1 MREEAAMA
9 GKSDR
14 DGPGIG
20 VLMPP
25 WITAIAVLITA
36 LVAAGTFFAGRAT
49 APAGSPKPAVTI
61 TVTQTATPQASKS
74 GSGGTHSPST
84 LLASKSGLVLS
95 QNFALSF
102 TDPTL
107 RPFSNGSSCSGD
119 LYVCFEGVG
128 SSSPLAVYPG
138 RAGFSQC
145 QEDTTYVSTFAN
157 PNRQS
162 LVGETLCVTTSNRIA
177 ACYVTSDTTETNN
190 PAPALT
196 MDVTVYATK

>member
-1 MREEAAMA
+1 MA

-20 VLMPP
+20 QLGPL

-36 LVAAGTFFAGRAT
+36 LVGTGVFAAGRAT

-61 TVTQTATPQASKS
+61 TATVTRTATPQASQS
-74 GSGGTHSPST
+74 GSGGTHSPRT
-84 LLASKSGLVLS
+84 LLARKSGLVLS
-95 QNFALSF
+95 LHFALSF

-107 RPFSNGSSCSGD
+107 RPFSNSSSCSGD

-128 SSSPLAVYPG
+128 SSAPLAVYPG

-145 QEDTTYVSTFAN
+145 QGDTAYVSSFADSN
-157 PNRQS
+157 GQS
-162 LVGETLCVTTSNRIA
+162 LVGKTLCVTTSDRIA
-177 ACYVTSDTTETNN
+177 TCYVTSDTTETSN

-196 MDVTVYATK
+196 MDVTVYARK

>member
-1 MREEAAMA
+1 MA

-14 DGPGIG
+14 DRPSILELGPQ
-20 VLMPP
+20 

-36 LVAAGTFFAGRAT
+36 LTGVGFIAGRAT
-49 APAGSPKPAVTI
+49 APAGSAKPAVTP
-61 TVTQTATPQASKS
+61 TPTATPQARQS
-74 GSGGTHSPST
+74 GSSGTHSPGTVLS
-84 LLASKSGLVLS
+84 LKSGLVLS

-107 RPFSNGSSCSGD
+107 RPFSNDSYCSGD

-128 SSSPLAVYPG
+128 SSAPLAVYPG

-145 QEDTTYVSTFAN
+145 QGDTTYVSSFAN
-157 PNRQS
+157 SNRQS
-162 LVGETLCVTTSNRIA
+162 LVGETLCVTTSDRIA
-177 ACYVTSDTTETNN
+177 ACYVTSDTTETGNA
-190 PAPALT
+190 APALT